1 MKRKPPRPKPRTE
14 REIILEYLATHLA
27 KIKIH
32 VEVMANNVPQDMPVT
47 EVKELLKRQTAQGCV
62 NDLTQLLTC
71 ELKGDRFIISAELYT
86 TIK

>member
-1 MKRKPPRPKPRTE
+1 MKKRRTE

-32 VEVMANNVPQDMPVT
+32 VEVMDDNVPQNMPVS
-47 EVKELLKRQTAQGCV
+47 EVKALLKRQTAHGCV
-62 NDLTQLLTC
+62 NDLAKLLTC
-71 ELKGDRFIISAELYT
+71 VHKGDRFIISAELYT